1 MWWTSKEKKAQ
12 QALAAANCRTVQ
24 LAYECWKLCVTPVA
38 VVDGS
43 EGSYIILKVSEDQY
57 QSAIRG
63 EEQHIALIE
72 HMGFGLHKHV
82 ASKAV
87 ELTHETLV
95 RLEIARAGQGF
106 DVTKWEEAAEL
117 LSEADVSPAFLT
129 LRKLG
134 KYPAGSIVTDVEFY
148 TDTLPHKVSAFLF
161 GGLDSSLSGYAY
173 HGIDYEIVDVD
184 VAAAIAR
191 IAANKAQ
198 TQHRRLYDFEEGFA
212 PLDTLGKLPS
222 FKVNDFVVER
232 EGNSENHSDFAKVMD
247 VFPTRAE
254 VGFGLVN
261 MVIYKWDGEVTYA
274 NALDYHKYNRF
285 VLKPGEVVSQT
296 DGQTHP
302 VTARQLAELYRAPL
316 GECRVYGEG
325 YGSKTNFVG
334 DVLLEPRFDGRYDL
348 EYAILEQQG
357 LAIE

>member
-1 MWWTSKEKKAQ
+1 MWWTSKENKAKR
-12 QALAAANCRTVQ
+12 ALIAANCRTVQ

-43 EGSYIILKVSEDQY
+43 EGSYVILMVSEDQY

-63 EEQHIALIE
+63 AEQHITMAELDT
-72 HMGFGLHKHV
+72 GLHKHV
-82 ASKAV
+82 AQRAV

-106 DVTKWEEAAEL
+106 DVAKWEEAAAL

-148 TDTLPHKVSAFLF
+148 ADSLPHKTSKFLF
-161 GGLDSSLSGYAY
+161 DGLDLSLSGFAY

-184 VAAAIAR
+184 AAAAIDR

-232 EGNSENHSDFAKVMD
+232 EGNPENHNDFAKVMD

-261 MVIYKWDGEVTYA
+261 MVIYKLDGEVTYA

-296 DGQTHP
+296 DGQTHH

-325 YGSKTNFVG
+325 YGSKADFVG